1 MVTGEI
7 YGCDDGFT
15 DAGCGATKTGLA
27 VKGAFATRC
36 TDGVG
41 KGIDVAGAL
50 FDAEEKFPSA
60 RRGNAP
66 ASAFTVSPSSFN
78 LALSFA

>member
-1 MVTGEI
+1 MI
-7 YGCDDGFT
+7 YGCDAGFT
-15 DAGCGATKTGLA
+15 ETEVSGAGAIGLA
-27 VKGAFATRC
+27 VKGTFATRC

-66 ASAFTVSPSSFN
+66 AS
-78 LALSFA
+78 